1 MILYSRRQ
9 NITLQKPI
17 MLALGNG
24 ILNLEISVINVGSLL
39 QTIVHKYS
47 CLGEEV
53 SGHGVVHS
61 T

>member
-1 MILYSRRQ
+1 
-9 NITLQKPI
+9 

-53 SGHGVVHS
+53 SGNENGVGDVGIP
-61 T
+61 

>member
-1 MILYSRRQ
+1 
-9 NITLQKPI
+9 

-53 SGHGVVHS
+53 SAHGVVHS